1 MAQTGK
7 KINQLEQMSTLTDQ
21 TVLPGVYVS
30 SGVANTTANKITVAQ
45 LSSKVQNDM
54 SSALSA
60 KQDKLTA
67 GDNITISEQNVIS
80 STADSLPDQAGN
92 SGKFLT
98 TDGTT
103 ASWDTI
109 PVPQNVW
116 TQDNLISGN
125 NIQIT
130 QLANTTTATLSNY
143 AGYID
148 ALSNTYMQQLAQSE
162 NWSIRVIFKY
172 TSNIYSNSYRI
183 IMRPSYDE
191 SGSTP
196 SWVQGLELSINSG
209 VLGAYVGQYNDR
221 FIDAQSVYTFSSQ
234 DINKIFDLVLRFTGT
249 AYYLDIRQI
258 TDANYTTILLGQ
270 TTKKFTWNSNA
281 SLRLLNPKNYDSP
294 YSGTLYW
301 TYFKIIADNTTLI
314 DGTTTSIQDVTKTH
328 ITVSQEFIPIYSSEN
343 PYSINLDL
351 TNVSG
356 YSSSGTQVLKNINGV
371 LTWVTES

>member
-45 LSSKVQNDM
+45 LSSKVQSDM
-54 SSALSA
+54 ASTLEG

-67 GDNITISEQNVIS
+67 GTNISIEDDVIS

-172 TSNIYSNSYRI
+172 TSNIYSNSYRA

-221 FIDAQSVYTFSSQ
+221 FINAQSVYTFSSQ

-281 SLRLLNPKNYDSP
+281 SLRLLNTKNYDSP

-301 TYFKIIADNTTLI
+301 TYFKIITDNTTLI

-328 ITVSQEFIPIYSSEN
+328 ITVSQEFIPIHSSED